1 MRAPR
6 HHLSTGIPGPHAFR
20 AAIRVVQLL
29 APKGVPEEDLDQS
42 FLSVPS
48 GGIYRQTDLRAGL
61 ELLLVCG
68 MAICEGGKVY
78 PSPGLLPLLR
88 LADEDACRTML
99 GIFLATCPPVWL
111 DLARRSSDLLTEV
124 IPTADARRI
133 GVLIPDP
140 ASREAFLLSLA
151 RRQKPD
157 SLLKLRDLG
166 EEHVVSQCKSALA
179 ASGRT
184 DLAERVQRVSLI
196 SDQLGYD
203 VISPTL
209 AEATK
214 RLEVKTQGKIS
225 SSSRVLLSRNE
236 AEYGLR
242 DPSWALV
249 VCQADAAGRTRLI
262 GWCDADYLRGRLP
275 SDQGTRSRW
284 VSVELVIPNSDL
296 HVGLPL
302 EK

>member
-1 MRAPR
+1 MAPM
-6 HHLSTGIPGPHAFR
+6 
-20 AAIRVVQLL
+20 
-29 APKGVPEEDLDQS
+29 GVREGDLDES

-48 GGIYRQTDLRAGL
+48 GGIYRQADLRAGL
-61 ELLLVCG
+61 ELLVACG

-88 LADEDACRTML
+88 LANEDGCRTLL
-99 GIFLATCPPVWL
+99 GIFLAVCPPVWL
-111 DLARRSSDLLTEV
+111 DLARRSSDPV
-124 IPTADARRI
+124 ANVMPTSDARRI
-133 GVLIPDP
+133 TALIPDP
-140 ASREAFLLSLA
+140 ASREAFLLSLG
-151 RRQKPD
+151 RRQD
-157 SLLKLRDLG
+157 LDILVKLRDLG

-203 VISPTL
+203 VVTPTL
-209 AEATK
+209 AETTK

-242 DPSWALV
+242 EPSWALV
-249 VCQADAAGRTRLI
+249 VCQADAAGRLRLI

-275 SDQGTRSRW
+275 TDQGTRSRW
-284 VSVELVIPNSDL
+284 VSVELVIPNGDL

-302 EK
+302 GK